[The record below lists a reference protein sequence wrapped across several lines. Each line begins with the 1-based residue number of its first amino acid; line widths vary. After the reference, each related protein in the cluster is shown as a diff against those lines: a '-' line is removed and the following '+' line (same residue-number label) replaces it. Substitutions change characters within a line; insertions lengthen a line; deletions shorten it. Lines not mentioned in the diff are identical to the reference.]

1 MIAFYIKMKDL
12 VKLDLKDRK
21 ILAELDRNAR
31 QSNSEIAKK
40 VGLNKNTVNYK
51 IKRMTEEGVIEG
63 YYSVIDSSRL
73 GYFST
78 RVYLKFF
85 RSSKKDEKEMIDWLI
100 KNESVGVVG
109 KIETSYDLVF
119 MVWVKDIYQFRE
131 FWKEFKSKF
140 RKHFWKEKVHI
151 FSIVLHFKRNYLL
164 NSKKENFDK
173 VEIIGGGRNEKFD
186 KLDVKVLNILAKNA
200 RIPLIEISDKL
211 KTPVRTIAFRIK
223 ELERKQIIQGY
234 RVNINLEK
242 IGYEYYKLNYILDD
256 CSKNQELESFCKGND
271 KIIFID
277 ETLGELDF
285 EIDVEVKDK
294 KELIDLIEKIK
305 EKFPVRDL
313 EILTFEK
320 YLKLESIPQM

>member
-1 MIAFYIKMKDL
+1 MKDI
-12 VKLDLKDRK
+12 VKLDLKDKK
-21 ILAELDRNAR
+21 ILSELDINAR

-51 IKRMTEEGVIEG
+51 IKRMTKERVIEG

-73 GYFST
+73 GYFSM

-85 RSSKKDEKEMIDWLI
+85 RSSKTDEKELIDWLI
-100 KNESVGVVG
+100 KNKLVGVIG
-109 KIETSYDLVF
+109 KIETNYDLVF

-151 FSIVLHFKRNYLL
+151 FSRVLHFKRKYIL

-173 VEIIGGGRNEKFD
+173 VEIIGGAKTEKFD
-186 KLDVKVLNILAKNA
+186 DLDVKILNILAKNA

-211 KTPVRTIAFRIK
+211 KVPVRTIAFRIK
-223 ELERKQIIQGY
+223 ELEKKEIIQGY

-242 IGYEYYKLNYILDD
+242 IGYEYYKLNFVLDD
-256 CSKNQELESFCKGND
+256 CSKNQEIESFCKGD
-271 KIIFID
+271 ERIIFID
-277 ETLGELDF
+277 ETLEELDF

-294 KELIDLIEKIK
+294 KELVNLIEQIK

-313 EILTFEK
+313 EILTYDK
-320 YLKLESIPQM
+320 YLKLESIPQI

>member
-1 MIAFYIKMKDL
+1 MKDI

-21 ILAELDRNAR
+21 ILAELDSNAR

-73 GYFST
+73 GYFSM

-85 RSSKKDEKEMIDWLI
+85 RSSKTDEEEMIKWLME
-100 KNESVGVVG
+100 NRLVGVVG
-109 KIETSYDLVF
+109 KFETNYDLVF
-119 MVWVKDIYQFRE
+119 MAWVKDIYQFRTL
-131 FWKEFKSKF
+131 WLEFKKKF

-151 FSIVLHFKRNYLL
+151 FSRVLHFKRKYIL
-164 NSKKENFDK
+164 NSKKENFEK
-173 VEIIGGGRNEKFD
+173 VEIIGGERIEKFD
-186 KLDVKVLNILAKNA
+186 ELDVKILNILAKNA
-200 RIPLIEISDKL
+200 RMPLVEISDKL

-223 ELERKQIIQGY
+223 ELEKKQIIQGY

-242 IGYEYYKLNYILDD
+242 IGYEYYKLNFTLDD
-256 CSKNQELESFCKGND
+256 CSKSQELENFCKGNE

-277 ETLGELDF
+277 ETLDELDF
-285 EIDVEVKDK
+285 EIDVEVKNK
-294 KELIDLIEKIK
+294 KELVDLIEKIK

>member
-1 MIAFYIKMKDL
+1 MKDI

-21 ILAELDRNAR
+21 ILAELDSNAR

-40 VGLNKNTVNYK
+40 IGLNKNTVNYK
-51 IKRMTEEGVIEG
+51 IKRMTEEGVIGG

-73 GYFST
+73 GYFSM

-85 RSSKKDEKEMIDWLI
+85 RSSKADEKELVDWLI
-100 KNESVGVVG
+100 KNKIVGVIG
-109 KIETSYDLVF
+109 KIETNYDLVF
-119 MVWVKDIYQFRE
+119 MVWIKDIYQFRE

-151 FSIVLHFKRNYLL
+151 FSRVLHFKRKYIL
-164 NSKKENFDK
+164 NSKKESFDK
-173 VEIIGGGRNEKFD
+173 VEIIGGNRIEKFD
-186 KLDVKVLNILAKNA
+186 DLDINILNILAKNA
-200 RIPLIEISDKL
+200 RVSLIEISDKL

-223 ELERKQIIQGY
+223 ELEKKGIIQGY

-242 IGYEYYKLNYILDD
+242 IGYEYYKLNFILDD
-256 CSKNQELESFCKGND
+256 CSKNQELENFCKGNE

-277 ETLGELDF
+277 ETLEELDF

-294 KELIDLIEKIK
+294 KELLDLIEKIK
-305 EKFPVRDL
+305 DKFPVRDL
-313 EILTFEK
+313 EILTYDK
-320 YLKLESIPQM
+320 YLKLESIPQI

>member
-1 MIAFYIKMKDL
+1 MKDI

-21 ILAELDRNAR
+21 ILAELDSNAR

-51 IKRMTEEGVIEG
+51 IKRMTEEGIIEG

-73 GYFST
+73 GYFSM

-85 RSSKKDEKEMIDWLI
+85 RNSKEDEEEMIKWLM
-100 KNESVGVVG
+100 KNKSIGVVG
-109 KIETSYDLVF
+109 KFETNYDLVF
-119 MVWVKDIYQFRE
+119 MAWVKDIYQFKE
-131 FWKEFKSKF
+131 VWLEFKRKF

-151 FSIVLHFKRNYLL
+151 FSRVLHFKRKYIL
-164 NSKKENFDK
+164 NSKKENFDI
-173 VEIIGGGRNEKFD
+173 VEIIGGEKTEKFD
-186 KLDVKVLNILAKNA
+186 DLDVKILNILAKNA
-200 RIPLIEISDKL
+200 KISLVEISYKL

-223 ELERKQIIQGY
+223 ELEKKQIIQGY

-242 IGYEYYKLNYILDD
+242 IGYEYYKLNFVLDD
-256 CSKNQELESFCKGND
+256 CSKSQELESFCKGNE

-277 ETLGELDF
+277 ETLDELDF
-285 EIDVEVKDK
+285 EIDVEVKNK
-294 KELIDLIEKIK
+294 KELVDLIEKIK

>member
-1 MIAFYIKMKDL
+1 MKDI

-21 ILAELDRNAR
+21 ILAELDSNAR

-51 IKRMTEEGVIEG
+51 IKRMIEEGVIEG

-73 GYFST
+73 GYFSM

-85 RSSKKDEKEMIDWLI
+85 RSSNKDEEEIIKWLMEN
-100 KNESVGVVG
+100 KSVGVVG
-109 KIETSYDLVF
+109 KFETNYDLVF
-119 MVWVKDIYQFRE
+119 ITWVKDIYQFRE
-131 FWKEFKSKF
+131 IWLEFKKRF

-151 FSIVLHFKRNYLL
+151 FSRVLHFKRKYIL

-173 VEIIGGGRNEKFD
+173 VEIIGGEKTEKFD
-186 KLDVKVLNILAKNA
+186 ELDIKILNILAKNA

-223 ELERKQIIQGY
+223 ELEKKQIIQGY

-242 IGYEYYKLNYILDD
+242 IGYEYYKLNFILDD
-256 CSKNQELESFCKGND
+256 CSKIQELESFCKGNE
-271 KIIFID
+271 KVIFID
-277 ETLGELDF
+277 ETLDELDF
-285 EIDVEVKDK
+285 EIDVEVKNK
-294 KELIDLIEKIK
+294 KELVVLIEKIK

>member
-1 MIAFYIKMKDL
+1 MKDI

-21 ILAELDRNAR
+21 ILAELDSNAR

-73 GYFST
+73 GYFSM

-85 RSSKKDEKEMIDWLI
+85 RSSKNDEEEMIKWLMEN
-100 KNESVGVVG
+100 KLVGVVG
-109 KIETSYDLVF
+109 KFETNYDLVF
-119 MVWVKDIYQFRE
+119 MAWVKNIYQFRTL
-131 FWKEFKSKF
+131 WLEFKKRF

-151 FSIVLHFKRNYLL
+151 FSRVLHFKRKYIL
-164 NSKKENFDK
+164 NSNKENFDK
-173 VEIIGGGRNEKFD
+173 VEIIGGGETERFD
-186 KLDVKVLNILAKNA
+186 ELDIKILNILAKNA
-200 RIPLIEISDKL
+200 RIPLIEISDKI
-211 KTPVRTIAFRIK
+211 KNPVRTIAFRIK
-223 ELERKQIIQGY
+223 ELEKKQIIQGY
-234 RVNINLEK
+234 RVNLNLEK
-242 IGYEYYKLNYILDD
+242 IGYEYYKLNFILDD
-256 CSKNQELESFCKGND
+256 CSKSQELESFCKGNER
-271 KIIFID
+271 IIFID
-277 ETLGELDF
+277 ETLDELDF
-285 EIDVEVKDK
+285 EIDVEVKNK
-294 KELIDLIEKIK
+294 KELVDLIEKIK

>member
-1 MIAFYIKMKDL
+1 MKDI
-12 VKLDLKDRK
+12 VRLDLKDRK
-21 ILAELDRNAR
+21 ILAELDSNAR

-73 GYFST
+73 GYFSM

-85 RSSKKDEKEMIDWLI
+85 RSSKKDEEEMIKWLMEN
-100 KNESVGVVG
+100 KSVGVVG
-109 KIETSYDLVF
+109 KFETNYDLVF
-119 MVWVKDIYQFRE
+119 MAWVKDIYQFRE
-131 FWKEFKSKF
+131 LWLEFKRKF

-151 FSIVLHFKRNYLL
+151 FSRVLHFKRKYIL

-173 VEIIGGGRNEKFD
+173 VEIIGGEKIEKFD
-186 KLDVKVLNILAKNA
+186 ELDIEILNILAKNA
-200 RIPLIEISDKL
+200 RIPLVEISDKL

-223 ELERKQIIQGY
+223 ELEKKQIIQGY
-234 RVNINLEK
+234 RVNLNLEK
-242 IGYEYYKLNYILDD
+242 IGYEYYKLNFILDD
-256 CSKNQELESFCKGND
+256 CSKSQELESFCKGNE

-277 ETLGELDF
+277 ETLEELDF
-285 EIDVEVKDK
+285 EIDVEVKNK
-294 KELIDLIEKIK
+294 KELVDLIEKIK